1 MKRSDF
7 MVLQDLFQKKWT
19 LFLATFTIAI
29 LGGILFQLLHLP
41 IPWLLGSMFFVFIW
55 AKFLKQKLYWS
66 SKLRDSAM
74 IIVGY
79 TIGLSFTSST
89 FIQIGQQITSMI
101 LMTLLLL
108 LFTLIISFV
117 ISKLSGIPF
126 PTILIGSIP
135 GGLSQM
141 ITLAEE
147 LEDVDLTIVTFLQVS
162 RLMMIIFTVPL
173 LIFSPLFDIRIND
186 SFTDSVQNT
195 ATWGNLFPNII
206 VFAVV
211 CTLFAVLGKKVN
223 FPTAFLLGPMLATI
237 TLNLSG
243 FHGPALPSVIL
254 DCSQLMIGGYIGLLL
269 KPENMKN
276 KVKISILAIGSGVV
290 LLTFSLGLSILL
302 THLHSINTVTAL
314 LSLSPGGMDQMAI
327 IAKEVDADMS
337 VIMCYQLFRTLFIF
351 IAVPYLLR
359 FIFNRMNVRVVDKM

>member
-1 MKRSDF
+1 MKRSDS
-7 MVLQDLFQKKWT
+7 MIVQILFQKKWT
-19 LFLATFTIAI
+19 LFLATFMIAI
-29 LGGILFQLLHLP
+29 IGGLLFKVVNLP

-55 AKFLKQKLYWS
+55 AKFFKQKLYWP

-79 TIGLSFTSST
+79 TIGLSFTSAT
-89 FIQIGQQITSMI
+89 FVQIGQQITSMI

-108 LFTLIISFV
+108 LFTLVISII

-147 LEDVDLTIVTFLQVS
+147 LEDVDITVVTFLQIS

-173 LIFSPLFDIRIND
+173 FIFSPLFDIHRD
-186 SFTDSVQNT
+186 RSFTSTVQNF
-195 ATWGNLFPNII
+195 ANQSDLLPNVL

-211 CTLFAVLGKKVN
+211 CILFAILGKRIN

-237 TLNLSG
+237 LLNLSG
-243 FHGPALPSVIL
+243 FKGPTLPSFIL

-276 KVKISILAIGSGVV
+276 KFKISILAICSGIV
-290 LLTFSLGLSILL
+290 LLSFSFGLSILL
-302 THLHSINTVTAL
+302 THLHSMNTVTSM

-327 IAKEVDADMS
+327 IAKEAHGDIS

-351 IAVPYLLR
+351 IAVPYLLK
-359 FIFNRMNVRVVDKM
+359 FIFNRLNVRVADKM